1 VGACSYYAGMDWAPE
16 VAEIEFRQSLARQL
30 GGEEQVARHRARGKL
45 TIRER
50 IDLLCDQG
58 SFDEIG
64 SLTGTG
70 AYDSDGAT
78 LLSFR
83 PTNFVAGVAR
93 VLGRPCVVSGDD
105 YTVRGGSDE
114 GNIKRKRDF
123 PERIAIELAI
133 PHVRLI
139 DGQAGGGSVKSIEK
153 HGFSPLPGVDDFHA
167 AAQQL
172 SVSPSVSLALGT
184 VAGAGAVRVVMSHYS
199 VIVRGTAQMMI
210 AGPALVEQAS
220 LGQTDREQLGDA
232 SVHTSN
238 GSIDDLADTEL
249 EAFERA
255 RQFLSYLPDNVWQA
269 PARTET
275 DDPVTRSDESL
286 LSAVP
291 RNPREAYDMR
301 KIVRSVVDRD
311 SWFEFGR
318 GWGKPV
324 MTGFARLDGWPVAV
338 FAEDPGR
345 YGGAWTA
352 QAARK
357 VRRLVDLAS
366 TFHLP
371 LIHLQ
376 DCPGLMIG
384 PQSERDG
391 TVREATSA
399 LLALSQSTSDY
410 CSVVIRRAFGVG
422 GSANKKLGATHFR
435 FAWPSG
441 DWGSLPVEGGIE
453 SAYRAELAELDER
466 ASQELVESV
475 RNRLARYRSPF
486 RSAEAF
492 DIEEVI
498 DPRETR
504 TRLCRWAHL
513 VCRAARPRAL
523 GPAQV
528 TYRP

>member
-1 VGACSYYAGMDWAPE
+1 VDWAPE
-16 VAEIEFRQSLARQL
+16 VAEIEFRRSLSRQL

-50 IDLLCDQG
+50 IDSLCDQG

-70 AYDSDGAT
+70 SYDADGAT

-83 PTNFVAGVAR
+83 PTNFVAGIAR
-93 VLGRPCVVSGDD
+93 VRDRPCVVSGDD

-114 GNIKRKRDF
+114 ANIKRKRDF
-123 PERIAIELAI
+123 PERLAMELAI
-133 PHVRLI
+133 PHIRLI

-153 HGFSPLPGVDDFHA
+153 HGFSPLPGVDDFLA
-167 AAQQL
+167 AAEQL

-184 VAGAGAVRVVMSHYS
+184 VAGAGAVRVVLSHYS

-220 LGQTDREQLGDA
+220 LGQTDREQLGDP

-238 GSIDDLADTEL
+238 GSIDDMADTEL
-249 EAFERA
+249 EAFERV
-255 RQFLSYLPDNVWQA
+255 RRFLSYLPDNVWQA
-269 PARTET
+269 PVRAAA
-275 DDPVTRSDESL
+275 DDPATRADEKL

-291 RNPREAYDMR
+291 RNPRATYDMR
-301 KIVRSVVDRD
+301 QIASSVVDRD
-311 SWFEFGR
+311 SWFEFGC
-318 GWGKPV
+318 GWGKSV
-324 MTGFARLDGWPVAV
+324 MTGFARLDGWPVAL
-338 FAEDPGR
+338 FAEDPGI

-357 VRRLVDLAS
+357 VRRFVDLAS

-371 LIHLQ
+371 LVHLQ

-391 TVREATSA
+391 TAREASSA

-410 CSVVIRRAFGVG
+410 CSVIIRRAFGVG

-441 DWGSLPVEGGIE
+441 SWGSLPVEGGIE
-453 SAYRAELAELDER
+453 SAYRAELAGLDQQAR
-466 ASQELVESV
+466 QEFIDSV
-475 RNRLARYRSPF
+475 RDRLARYRSPF

-492 DIEEVI
+492 DVEEVI

-504 TRLCRWAHL
+504 SRLCRWAQL
-513 VCRAARPRAL
+513 MCRDARPRVL
-523 GPAQV
+523 GPAKV